1 MARNLIAAMEAYR
14 AQGAEDR
21 LALELAYGIGV
32 DAAYRQILRERD
44 ARPVLNYA
52 ARELTQTV
60 RRPSKQLN
68 LNLAD

>member
-1 MARNLIAAMEAYR
+1 MSRNLIAAMEAYS
-14 AQGAEDR
+14 AQRGEDR

-44 ARPVLNYA
+44 ARPVIDYA

-60 RRPSKQLN
+60 RHKQLD
-68 LNLAD
+68 LELE